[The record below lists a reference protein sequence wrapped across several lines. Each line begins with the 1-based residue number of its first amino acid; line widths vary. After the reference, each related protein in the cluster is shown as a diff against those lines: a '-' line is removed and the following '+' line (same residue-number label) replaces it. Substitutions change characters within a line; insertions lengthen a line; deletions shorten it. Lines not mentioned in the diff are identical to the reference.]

1 MLMLSCV
8 WLCDPV
14 DCSPP
19 GSSVH
24 GIYQARI
31 VLELVAIS
39 SFRGFPNLGIEPAAF
54 AFLHWQLD
62 SLPLVTWEAQV
73 ICRHGKNFKQWGCS
87 ICRRVLFLFKP
98 FIFCR
103 GICQQIDMYISIL
116 LFCFHTH
123 THEIYFT
130 LKKKIFFF

>member
-1 MLMLSCV
+1 M
-8 WLCDPV
+8 

-31 VLELVAIS
+31 LEWVAIS
-39 SFRGFPNLGIEPAAF
+39 SFRGFPNLGIEPAAL

-73 ICRHGKNFKQWGCS
+73 ICRHSKNFKQWGCS

-116 LFCFHTH
+116 PFCFHTH
-123 THEIYFT
+123 MKFISH
-130 LKKKIFFF
+130 LKKRCFFLNHSFKFLCGHICQS